1 VKILGYADGIHIS
14 NAQSGDVV
22 SVYGMDGRLVRT
34 VKMRSQQAD
43 IALRGNSLYIIKV
56 ADRVVKVRL

>member
-1 VKILGYADGIHIS
+1 
-14 NAQSGDVV
+14 
-22 SVYGMDGRLVRT
+22 MDGRLVRT

-43 IALRGNSLYIIKV
+43 IALKGNSLYIIKV